1 MENSRSKK
9 ATTKNLFFARR
20 ALNFKQYKEL
30 GGQGDEF
37 EYKFYIALNKEKAS
51 TIEKIIKEN

>member
-9 ATTKNLFFARR
+9 ATTKNLFLVRKT
-20 ALNFKQYKEL
+20 LNFKQYKEF

-37 EYKFYIALNKEKAS
+37 EYKFYVALNKEKAS
-51 TIEKIIKEN
+51 TIERIIKEN